1 MLRRFGMMCVFASI
15 AALPAT
21 AQDVRITQDF
31 AERSIT
37 LNGTDILIQRIQDTD
52 HMLEGEFSRTSRVC
66 PPFCITPFSAA
77 PGVSTIGELEVI
89 DFLETR
95 VASGDALLLD
105 SRLPEFFT
113 TGSIPGGVNLPFATL
128 AADNPYRDRNPDRAR
143 CPENRHQAGISQLGS
158 WRLALFGNGPWC
170 DQSPRAIRPS
180 AGGRAIPLISL
191 FYYRGG
197 MQAWL
202 QLGLNAQIPS
212 GG

>member
-128 AADNPYRDRNPDRAR
+128 AADNPYRDQILTALGAR
-143 CPENRHQAGISQLGS
+143 KTGS
-158 WRLALFGNGPWC
+158 GWDFSTAMTLALFGNGAWC
-170 DQSPRAIRPS
+170 DQSPRAIGHLLE
-180 AGGRAIPLISL
+180 AGYPADKL